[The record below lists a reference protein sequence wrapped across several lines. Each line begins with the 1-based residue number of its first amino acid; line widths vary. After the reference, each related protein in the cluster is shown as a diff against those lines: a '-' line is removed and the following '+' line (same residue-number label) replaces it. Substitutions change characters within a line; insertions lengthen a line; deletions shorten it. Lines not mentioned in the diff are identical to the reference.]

1 MVKVNIISG
10 FLGAGK
16 TTLIKK
22 LLGGAMKDEQ
32 VILLENEYG
41 EVGIDGG
48 FMKDSGITV
57 TEMNSGCICCTLVGD
72 FTKAI
77 DELIEKY
84 HPDRLIIEPSGVGK
98 LSDIR
103 HVVAQAEKKHELVLS
118 GCVTVVDAGKCKMY
132 MKNFGEFFC
141 DQVRSA
147 ETIILSR
154 TQMTSQDKIDA
165 DIAMLREQN
174 PAARII
180 TTPWDE
186 LTADVIL
193 KTIESPEALINVDEI
208 YEEHHHDDDEDE
220 HEHHHHHHHH
230 DGEECDDPE
239 CECHHHHDG
248 DDDDD
253 DHDGHEHHHHHDDDD
268 DDHDEHEHHHH
279 HDHDDD
285 DDHDEHEHHHHHDH
299 DDDEDEHEH
308 HHHHHDHEC
317 GCGHHHHHA
326 DEVFEN
332 IGVETSHK
340 FEETAL
346 REMLKKLG
354 NSGIYGDIL
363 RAKGILPTPDG
374 AWLHFDYTPGEWEI
388 RHGSA
393 DYTGRLCVIGCH
405 INEDKLRELFGV

>member
-48 FMKDSGITV
+48 FMKDSGIKV

-180 TTPWDE
+180 TTPWDD

-253 DHDGHEHHHHHDDDD
+253 DHD
-268 DDHDEHEHHHH
+268 EHEYHHH

-299 DDDEDEHEH
+299 DDDDEHE

>member
-180 TTPWDE
+180 TTPWDD

-268 DDHDEHEHHHH
+268 DDHECCCGHH
-279 HDHDDD
+279 HDDD

>member
-180 TTPWDE
+180 TTPWDD

-220 HEHHHHHHHH
+220 HEHHHHHHH

-253 DHDGHEHHHHHDDDD
+253 DHDEHEHHHHDHDDDD
-268 DDHDEHEHHHH
+268 EHDEHEHHHH

-285 DDHDEHEHHHHHDH
+285 DEHE
-299 DDDEDEHEH
+299 

>member
-48 FMKDSGITV
+48 FMKDSGIKV

-180 TTPWDE
+180 TTPWDD

-220 HEHHHHHHHH
+220 HEHEHHHHHHHH

-253 DHDGHEHHHHHDDDD
+253 DHDEHEHHHHHDDDD
-268 DDHDEHEHHHH
+268 DDHECCCGHH
-279 HDHDDD
+279 HDDD

-299 DDDEDEHEH
+299 DDDEDEH